1 MTTGR
6 RRLVLDRTFDQAID
20 TVLSAF
26 LGEGFAVKPIDGGD
40 LHERATGRL
49 RYALLEATLP
59 ELMFVPTRRSE
70 GVPALLGCQISI
82 FELAGSCTMI
92 TASSHLGRYPLLA
105 SLVPRLDDRVNGALT
120 QVACQGATLVDP
132 LKAKDEAA

>member
-26 LGEGFAVKPIDGGD
+26 LGEGFAIKLIEGGD
-40 LHERATGRL
+40 LQERVSGRL
-49 RYALLEATLP
+49 RYARLDATLP
-59 ELMFVPTRRSE
+59 ELRFVPGRPKE

-105 SLVPRLDDRVNGALT
+105 ALVPRLDDRVHGALSR
-120 QVACQGATLVDP
+120 VACQGSSL
-132 LKAKDEAA
+132 EAA

>member
-1 MTTGR
+1 MTSGR
-6 RRLVLDRTFDQAID
+6 RRLVLDRTFDQTID

-26 LGEGFAVKPIDGGD
+26 LGEGFAIKPIDGGD
-40 LHERATGRL
+40 LHERVSGRL

-59 ELMFVPTRRSE
+59 ELKFVPSRPSE

-105 SLVPRLDDRVNGALT
+105 SLVPRLDDRLNGALSR
-120 QVACQGATLVDP
+120 VASQRSTL
-132 LKAKDEAA
+132 EAA

>member
-26 LGEGFAVKPIDGGD
+26 LGEGFAIKLIEGGD
-40 LHERATGRL
+40 LQERVSGRL
-49 RYALLEATLP
+49 RYARLDATLP
-59 ELMFVPTRRSE
+59 ELRFVPGRPKE

-105 SLVPRLDDRVNGALT
+105 ALVPRLDDRVHGALSR
-120 QVACQGATLVDP
+120 VACQGSTL
-132 LKAKDEAA
+132 EAA

>member
-1 MTTGR
+1 MKMTSGR
-6 RRLVLDRTFDQAID
+6 RRFVLDRTFDQTID

-26 LGEGFAVKPIDGGD
+26 LGEGFAIKPIDGGD
-40 LHERATGRL
+40 LHRVSGRL

-59 ELMFVPTRRSE
+59 ELKFLPSRPSE
-70 GVPALLGCQISI
+70 GVPTLLGCQISI

-105 SLVPRLDDRVNGALT
+105 ALVPRLDDRVHGALSR
-120 QVACQGATLVDP
+120 VACQGSTL
-132 LKAKDEAA
+132 EAA

>member
-1 MTTGR
+1 MSSGN
-6 RRLVLDRTFDQAID
+6 RRLVLDRPFDQAID

-26 LGEGFAVKPIDGGD
+26 LGAGFAVKPIDGGN
-40 LHERATGRL
+40 LHERDTGRL

-59 ELMFVPTRRSE
+59 ELKFVPGRPSA
-70 GVPALLGCQISI
+70 GAPALLGCQISI

-120 QVACQGATLVDP
+120 QVACHGSTL
-132 LKAKDEAA
+132 EAA